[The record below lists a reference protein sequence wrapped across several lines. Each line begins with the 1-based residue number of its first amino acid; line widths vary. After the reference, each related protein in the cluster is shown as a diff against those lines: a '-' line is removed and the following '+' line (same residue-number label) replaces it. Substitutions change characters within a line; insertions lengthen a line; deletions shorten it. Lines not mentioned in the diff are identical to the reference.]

1 MRKKMVSIGLILMLM
16 MTVLAACGDSIKDEA
31 MKEIDAVK
39 VSEYF
44 EDEQDAIKDLK
55 EEYTGKVEK
64 AKDDAAAEKVLKSFN
79 KELKEFKTK
88 DQKIDEY
95 VKAITADIEKIKDKA
110 DREKAEKVL
119 ADYQD
124 QLDKCKTNAAF
135 EKLTEKIRAAI
146 KDKTDVEVAVP
157 DVVKQNAA
165 AANNAATNRT
175 TANAVNN
182 STKKNNNSYSGNSH
196 KGGSSGSASSGGS
209 SKPATKPVHQ
219 HSWKAHYATGY
230 KTETYYET
238 VYKCKTCGMEFGG
251 NMAAADEHVY
261 NGSCRGWG
269 PVDVQRTQQ
278 IPYQYV
284 DYYYC
289 SCGATK

>member
-1 MRKKMVSIGLILMLM
+1 MKRRIVSVGIIMMLI
-16 MTVLAACGDSIKDEA
+16 MTVLTACGDSVKEEA
-31 MKEIDAVK
+31 IKEIDAVK
-39 VSEYF
+39 VTEYF

-64 AKDDAAAEKVLKSFN
+64 AKDDAAAEKILKSFN

-95 VKAITADIEKIKDKA
+95 VKAIIADIEKIKDKA

-135 EKLTEKIRAAI
+135 EKLTEKISAAI

-157 DVVKQNAA
+157 DVVKQNAS
-165 AANNAATNRT
+165 ANNAATNRT
-175 TANAVNN
+175 TTNSVNN
-182 STKKNNNSYSGNSH
+182 NTKKNNNSYSSSSH

-209 SKPATKPVHQ
+209 SKPAHQ

-230 KTETYYET
+230 KTETYYKT
-238 VYKCKTCGMEFGG
+238 VYKCSHGLEFSS
-251 NMAAADEHVY
+251 Y
-261 NGSCRGWG
+261 GSAYQHYIEAGDRGDGCNFG
-269 PVDVQRTQQ
+269 PVDVPYTEQV
-278 IPYQYV
+278 PYQYI

>member
-1 MRKKMVSIGLILMLM
+1 MKRRIVSVGIIMMLM
-16 MTVLAACGDSIKDEA
+16 MTVLAACGDSVKDEA

-39 VSEYF
+39 VTEYF

-64 AKDDAAAEKVLKSFN
+64 AKDDAAAEKVLKNFN

-95 VKAITADIEKIKDKA
+95 VKAITADIEKIKDKS

-119 ADYQD
+119 ESYQE

-135 EKLTEKIRAAI
+135 EKLTEKISAAI

-157 DVVKQNAA
+157 EVVKQNAA
-165 AANNAATNRT
+165 SANNALTNRT
-175 TANAVNN
+175 TTNSVNN
-182 STKKNNNSYSGNSH
+182 STNTKKSNNSYSSSSH
-196 KGGSSGSASSGGS
+196 KGGSSGGS
-209 SKPATKPVHQ
+209 SKPATKPAHQ

-230 KTETYYET
+230 KTESYLADGYICNDCHTTFGSSTEATNHMVET
-238 VYKCKTCGMEFGG
+238 G
-251 NMAAADEHVY
+251 H
-261 NGSCRGWG
+261 GWQYG
-269 PVDVQRTQQ
+269 IPSTHQV
-278 IPYQYV
+278 PYQYV

>member
-1 MRKKMVSIGLILMLM
+1 MKRRIISVGIIMMLM
-16 MTVLAACGDSIKDEA
+16 MTVLAACGDSVKDKA

-39 VSEYF
+39 VTEYF

-64 AKDDAAAEKVLKSFN
+64 AKDDAATEKVLKSFK

-124 QLDKCKTNAAF
+124 PLDKCKTNAAF
-135 EKLTEKIRAAI
+135 EKLTEKISAAI
-146 KDKTDVEVAVP
+146 KDKTDVDVAVP
-157 DVVKQNAA
+157 DVVKQNAS
-165 AANNAATNRT
+165 ANNAGTKRT
-175 TANAVNN
+175 TTNSVNS
-182 STKKNNNSYSGNSH
+182 STKKSNNNYNSSSH

-209 SKPATKPVHQ
+209 SKPAHQ

-230 KTETYYET
+230 KTETYQATHYVCSCGIDFGNDYNAAYDHQTDALCNFGPRTVTET
-238 VYKCKTCGMEFGG
+238 KQV
-251 NMAAADEHVY
+251 
-261 NGSCRGWG
+261 
-269 PVDVQRTQQ
+269 
-278 IPYQYV
+278 PYQYV

>member
-1 MRKKMVSIGLILMLM
+1 MKRRIVSVGIIMMLML
-16 MTVLAACGDSIKDEA
+16 TVLTACGDSVKDEA
-31 MKEIDAVK
+31 IKEIDAVK
-39 VSEYF
+39 VAEYF
-44 EDEQDAIKDLK
+44 EDEQDTIKGLK

-64 AKDDAAAEKVLKSFN
+64 AKDDAAAEKVLKSFK

-135 EKLTEKIRAAI
+135 EDLTAKISAAI

-157 DVVKQNAA
+157 DVVKQNAS
-165 AANNAATNRT
+165 ANNAATKRT
-175 TANAVNN
+175 TNSVSN
-182 STKKNNNSYSGNSH
+182 STKKNNNNSYSNSN
-196 KGGSSGSASSGGS
+196 KGTSSGGS
-209 SKPATKPVHQ
+209 SKPSKPAATKPVHQ

-230 KTETYYET
+230 KTESYLADGYYCKNCHATFGSEAEVVNHSYET
-238 VYKCKTCGMEFGG
+238 L
-251 NMAAADEHVY
+251 H
-261 NGSCRGWG
+261 GWQYG
-269 PVDVQRTQQ
+269 IPSTHKV
-278 IPYQYV
+278 PYQYV
-284 DYYYC
+284 DYQYC
-289 SCGATK
+289 SCGATTK